1 MKNNFYKKV
10 SILKQYA
17 KENGINNQTLE
28 IMSKASGLSIE
39 KIQEL
44 LAIPTGSVLAPKSFV
59 DKLSKKDLEVLE
71 SKNSLNDNQ
80 AEDIAPT
87 TTPEANYSNLNLL
100 NDSFD
105 NTPINGLNP
114 NNKFFTPINN
124 NQSLNTS
131 NLTSG

>member
-59 DKLSKKDLEVLE
+59 DKLSKKDLEVLAASTLKQM
-71 SKNSLNDNQ
+71 SKQQLVQ
-80 AEDIAPT
+80 LVL
-87 TTPEANYSNLNLL
+87 ANTYFNEKSIMISEKTLKKLKNE
-100 NDSFD
+100 
-105 NTPINGLNP
+105 
-114 NNKFFTPINN
+114 KA
-124 NQSLNTS
+124 
-131 NLTSG
+131 

>member
-44 LAIPTGSVLAPKSFV
+44 LAIPTGSVIAPKSFI
-59 DKLSKKDLEVLE
+59 DKLDKKDLEVLAASTLKQM
-71 SKNSLNDNQ
+71 SKQQLAQ
-80 AEDIAPT
+80 LVL
-87 TTPEANYSNLNLL
+87 ANTYFNEKSIMISEKTLKKLKNE
-100 NDSFD
+100 
-105 NTPINGLNP
+105 
-114 NNKFFTPINN
+114 KC
-124 NQSLNTS
+124 
-131 NLTSG
+131 LTSKSQSMRTRDRPV

>member
-59 DKLSKKDLEVLE
+59 DKLYKKDLEVLAASTLKQM
-71 SKNSLNDNQ
+71 SKQQLVQ
-80 AEDIAPT
+80 LVL
-87 TTPEANYSNLNLL
+87 ANTYFNEKSITISEKTLKKLKNE
-100 NDSFD
+100 
-105 NTPINGLNP
+105 
-114 NNKFFTPINN
+114 KA
-124 NQSLNTS
+124 
-131 NLTSG
+131 

>member
-44 LAIPTGSVLAPKSFV
+44 LAIPTGSVIAPKSFI
-59 DKLSKKDLEVLE
+59 DKLDKKDLEVLAASTLKQM
-71 SKNSLNDNQ
+71 SKQQLAQ
-80 AEDIAPT
+80 LVL
-87 TTPEANYSNLNLL
+87 ANTYFNEKSIMISEKTLKKLKNE
-100 NDSFD
+100 
-105 NTPINGLNP
+105 
-114 NNKFFTPINN
+114 KC
-124 NQSLNTS
+124 
-131 NLTSG
+131 LTSKSQSMRTRDRHV

>member
-44 LAIPTGSVLAPKSFV
+44 LAIPTGSVIAPKSFI
-59 DKLSKKDLEVLE
+59 DKLDKKDLEVLAASTLKQM
-71 SKNSLNDNQ
+71 SKQQLAQ
-80 AEDIAPT
+80 LVL
-87 TTPEANYSNLNLL
+87 ANTYFNEKSIMISEKTLKKLKNE
-100 NDSFD
+100 
-105 NTPINGLNP
+105 
-114 NNKFFTPINN
+114 KC
-124 NQSLNTS
+124 
-131 NLTSG
+131 LTSKSQSMRTRDPSCIR